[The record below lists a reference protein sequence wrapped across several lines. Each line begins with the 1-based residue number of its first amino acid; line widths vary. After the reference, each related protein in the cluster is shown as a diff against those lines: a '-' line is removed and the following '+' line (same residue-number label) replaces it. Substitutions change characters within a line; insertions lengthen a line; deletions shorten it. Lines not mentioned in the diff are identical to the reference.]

1 MLKTPC
7 AQPIFRLLESP
18 LYNVPAIIDHR
29 PDGTSEA
36 VSDSLLILNYL
47 EQHCPSPQDT
57 RVVQE
62 EIINAITQHVIMK
75 IAFMVMSTTV
85 HILDEHDTY

>member
-62 EIINAITQHVIMK
+62 ENNQRHHAACNNENGLHGHVNYCQHPR
-75 IAFMVMSTTV
+75 
-85 HILDEHDTY
+85 